1 MAYNFGNIWKQQV
14 GLSAL
19 LGSMYNM
26 DTRKNGVRY
35 AFASHYMA
43 NYKHWNFKIQYANYK
58 IYPKCPTKEEST
70 VVMAVY
76 GSSYSK
82 SRYLYNFI
90 VVHDSYRAQVL
101 ETICL
106 YNDFGL
112 LHRHIANFN
121 DSYQN
126 MSGCSLKIGKVLTYI
141 DYAVGKNHAWFGDI

>member
-43 NYKHWNFKIQYANYK
+43 NYKHWNFNIQYANYK

-70 VVMAVY
+70 VVLAVY
-76 GSSYSK
+76 GSSYS
-82 SRYLYNFI
+82 I
-90 VVHDSYRAQVL
+90 VSKADIYTTSLSY
-101 ETICL
+101 TIP
-106 YNDFGL
+106 
-112 LHRHIANFN
+112 
-121 DSYQN
+121 
-126 MSGCSLKIGKVLTYI
+126 IGHK
-141 DYAVGKNHAWFGDI
+141 F